1 MIKCKKTISIAMSM
15 VVMATAF
22 STNVFAGGF
31 YGCCLPKSES
41 NPNYNIELLNEE
53 KPNVTFLLNIGEN
66 SITEKSCGIE
76 KSCDLEIK
84 GYGKMNDF
92 SSLTTPPWYF
102 CKNRITSIKI
112 GDGIT
117 RIGKCAFCD
126 CKYLTNID
134 IPDSVEEIGRMA
146 FSGCSD
152 LRSVTIGKS
161 VKNIDGLAFWECK
174 SLTCVTYYGETDPNC
189 DDAFEG
195 CTQLKEVYVPSNY
208 RGDTFCGIKV
218 TKGKI

>member
-31 YGCCLPKSES
+31 DGCCVSRSKSNS
-41 NPNYNIELLNEE
+41 NYTELLNEE
-53 KPNVTFLLNIGEN
+53 KSTVTFSLNIGKN

-84 GYGKMNDF
+84 GYGKMKDF
-92 SSLTTPPWYF
+92 SSLTTPPWYS
-102 CKNRITSIKI
+102 CKNQITSIKI

-134 IPDSVEEIGRMA
+134 IPDNVTEIGRMA
-146 FSGCSD
+146 FAGCSD

-161 VKNIDGLAFWECK
+161 VEKIDGLAFWECK

-189 DDAFEG
+189 DDAFED

-208 RGDTFCGIKV
+208 KGDTFCGIKV